1 MSVVKKQAVYGAYAI
16 RMNDNGSVEI
26 EHDGEIC
33 ENAKSAIRE
42 ISTEAGFVIN
52 NDWTGRQTVSKLID
66 YLNKLNENIN
76 H

>member
-16 RMNDNGSVEI
+16 RMNDNDSVEI
-26 EHDGEIC
+26 EHNGEIC
-33 ENAKSAIRE
+33 ENVKSTIRE
-42 ISTEAGFVIN
+42 ISDEVGFVPDVN
-52 NDWTGRQTVSKLID
+52 WTGRQTVSKLID

>member
-26 EHDGEIC
+26 EHNGEIC
-33 ENAKSAIRE
+33 ENAISAIRE
-42 ISTEAGFVIN
+42 ISAEACFVAN